1 VRPGARA
8 VPGVFGSLDRDI
20 PQATN
25 AKTRLTRAS
34 KTAISWPLL
43 NDLEQRRP
51 GRDELLPICSI
62 LIRYN
67 KKILYITM
75 KSPIS
80 MSIWHPWC
88 SVIMPTVS

>member
-8 VPGVFGSLDRDI
+8 VPGVFGSLDRDM

-34 KTAISWPLL
+34 KTWPLL

-62 LIRYN
+62 LIR
-67 KKILYITM
+67 
-75 KSPIS
+75 
-80 MSIWHPWC
+80 
-88 SVIMPTVS
+88 